1 MTKEELVEK
10 IVILFELEKNKY
22 SDIYI
27 AKIETEGYINKEALE
42 EVPIAIGWQ
51 IISNLKYNLRKQFEK
66 MELELEKLEEEYVKK
81 EV

>member
-1 MTKEELVEK
+1 MTKEELIEK
-10 IVILFELEKNKY
+10 IITLFNLEKNKY